1 MDFIQSSN
9 KQVDKFG
16 PGRHGFSGGNPSGGI
31 LATFM
36 TPEFCDDVMME
47 LINLIEGGG
56 VTPTAGQR
64 NQALLSVQA
73 MISNAIAAAFGKD
86 YKDSVRYTTT
96 GNITLSGLGTQ
107 AGGDWPAALTAGNRI
122 LLKDQT
128 IGSENVIYIAAAG
141 AWTRAADADGV
152 GELTSGAVVAVEEG
166 ATLADSQWMLTTD
179 GAITIGTTAL
189 TWARKDGSIVP
200 DASETVKGK
209 VELATDAEA
218 QAFTAN
224 KFIDGAK
231 LNTALKGS
239 NQSLN
244 SSGYQKL
251 PGGLIVQWG
260 RVTTDGSSNA
270 TLTFPVAFPTA
281 LVAAVPGGAGGNY
294 YAYKETSRS
303 QTAVT
308 HNLTVSSTGGGAAS
322 VTYDIIAIGY

>member
-1 MDFIQSSN
+1 MDRISTPT
-9 KQVDKFG
+9 KVVDLFG
-16 PGRHGFSGGNPSGGI
+16 VGKHGFRDGDLALGI
-31 LATFM
+31 YPTDFDAAFFNDLQ
-36 TPEFCDDVMME
+36 EE
-47 LINLIEGGG
+47 LLTIIEAAGL
-56 VTPTAGQR
+56 VPTAGTR
-64 NQALLSVQA
+64 NQVYQAIQA
-73 MISNAIAAAFGKD
+73 MIAGSAAND
-86 YKDSVRYTTT
+86 YKTSVRFTTT
-96 GNITLSGLGTQ
+96 GDIVLSGLGTQ
-107 AGGDWPAALTAGNRI
+107 AGGDWGAALTAGDRI
-122 LLKDQT
+122 LPQLQT
-128 IGSENVIYIAAAG
+128 TASDRTIWIAAAG
-141 AWTRAADADGV
+141 AWTRATDADGV
-152 GELTSGAVVAVEEG
+152 GELTSGTVVAVEEG
-166 ATLADSQWMLTTD
+166 TTLADSQWMLTTD